1 MYNGL
6 TMPFDSSFSSV
17 SDALNALR
25 EGRMIIVVDD
35 EQRENEGDI
44 VVAAEHIT
52 VEKMAFIIRHTG
64 GVVFLSLSREIADQ
78 LDLPPMVKNN
88 TSKRGT
94 PFTVSIEAAQGVTT
108 GISALDRTH
117 TIRTAINPVGK
128 PSDLS
133 RPGHV
138 FPLRAQDGGVLVRA
152 GHTEASVDLVKLA
165 GLRAGAVGSE
175 LMHDDGTMMR
185 LPALQKF
192 AKKHNLPLISIADL
206 IAYRHQH
213 ETFVRCE
220 AQACLETHM
229 GTWSI
234 RIFQDNIHNREHIAL
249 IKGDID
255 ALKPI
260 LVRVHSECL
269 TGDVFHSHHCD
280 CGSQLDA
287 AMRQIDQEGSGVIVY
302 MRQEGR
308 GIGLTN
314 KIRAYALQQKGLDT
328 VEANERLGF
337 SADLREYGIGAQ
349 ILKDVGVGKLRLLT
363 NNPKKVVGLEG
374 FGLEIIEQVPL
385 EIAPKTDAQR
395 RYLKTKKEKMG
406 HILRHV

>member
-1 MYNGL
+1 
-6 TMPFDSSFSSV
+6 
-17 SDALNALR
+17 
-25 EGRMIIVVDD
+25 
-35 EQRENEGDI
+35 
-44 VVAAEHIT
+44 
-52 VEKMAFIIRHTG
+52 
-64 GVVFLSLSREIADQ
+64 
-78 LDLPPMVKNN
+78 
-88 TSKRGT
+88 
-94 PFTVSIEAAQGVTT
+94 AQGITT
-108 GISALDRTH
+108 GISAKDRTH

-152 GHTEASVDLVKLA
+152 GHTEASVDLVKLT

-192 AKKHNLPLISIADL
+192 AKKHDLPLISIADL
-206 IAYRHQH
+206 IAYRRRH

-220 AQACLETHM
+220 AQATLETAM
-229 GTWSI
+229 GAWDI
-234 RIFQDNIHNREHIAL
+234 RVFQDNVHHREHL
-249 IKGDID
+249 VLVKGAID
-255 ALKPI
+255 PMKPT

-280 CGSQLDA
+280 CGLQLDA
-287 AMRQIDQEGSGVIVY
+287 AMRQIEREGSGVIVY

-308 GIGLTN
+308 GIGLAN

-349 ILKDVGVGKLRLLT
+349 ILKEVGVGKLRLLT

-374 FGLEIIEQVPL
+374 FGLEIIEQIPL
-385 EIAPKTDAQR
+385 EITPKTDAQR

-406 HILRHV
+406 HVLRHV